1 MNFKFGK
8 QSQPTNSQQIQQIKQ
23 WVYQVLGINQ
33 EISISLSQ
41 LQCTEPGCPP
51 IETVI
56 NVLDNPVQQYKI
68 HKSMAEIEY
77 ADISQLLDK

>member
-1 MNFKFGK
+1 MNFKFGQ

-23 WVYQVLGINQ
+23 WVYQALDINE
-33 EISISLSQ
+33 EIPISLSQ

-56 NVLDNPVQQYKI
+56 NVMDHPIQKYKI

-77 ADISQLLDK
+77 ADISQLLEK